1 MNDFLWP
8 DHWDDVDSDTT
19 PCGAYLKTV
28 DRFDNFVLLVNSLVS
43 MATRAGTQIYSGE
56 QTDACAVIDAINA
69 ASICCGCGSLSEM
82 LFSALDDFT
91 DALASTHIK
100 NYAGY
105 AKAVLWSSL
114 NSYRVKLNTELAVI

>member
-1 MNDFLWP
+1 MQAAIRWLCEYDFYME
-8 DHWDDVDSDTT
+8 H
-19 PCGAYLKTV
+19 PCDKTDLKTV

-43 MATRAGTQIYSGE
+43 MATRAGTQTYSGE
-56 QTDACAVIDAINA
+56 QTDACAVIDAING
-69 ASICCGCGSLSEM
+69 ASVCCGCGTLTEM
-82 LFSALDDFT
+82 IFSALDDFT

>member
-1 MNDFLWP
+1 
-8 DHWDDVDSDTT
+8 
-19 PCGAYLKTV
+19 
-28 DRFDNFVLLVNSLVS
+28 
-43 MATRAGTQIYSGE
+43 
-56 QTDACAVIDAINA
+56 
-69 ASICCGCGSLSEM
+69 M

>member
-1 MNDFLWP
+1 
-8 DHWDDVDSDTT
+8 
-19 PCGAYLKTV
+19 
-28 DRFDNFVLLVNSLVS
+28 
-43 MATRAGTQIYSGE
+43 
-56 QTDACAVIDAINA
+56 
-69 ASICCGCGSLSEM
+69 M

-105 AKAVLWSSL
+105 AKSVLWSSL